1 MHATIMPLSSN
12 YSPKGEPHAS
22 YLNQNPTEII
32 SFLKDER
39 KTEKTLGDNNQNACQ
54 KIKKI
59 HHVNMW
65 LLVRE
70 AKPIS
75 KGIFTKRW

>member
-32 SFLKDER
+32 SFLKDKRLMKSEIH
-39 KTEKTLGDNNQNACQ
+39 TQLNCSHVFLIEKRCIQHML
-54 KIKKI
+54 
-59 HHVNMW
+59 
-65 LLVRE
+65 E
-70 AKPIS
+70 A
-75 KGIFTKRW
+75 